1 MRSLLRSRRGSV
13 AFATVIAL
21 IPLIGVV
28 ALGGEAGSWYVTRQH
43 AQNAADAAAYSG
55 AVQQLCL
62 TDPNVPCAVAQTVD
76 YRAKQSAAQNAFCNA
91 GDNSY
96 PGSVCS
102 ASLPTGV
109 SQTVT
114 ITPLT
119 SWNGTAGSFVQ
130 ATVSQRQPGYL
141 TQVLGLSTVNIPAT
155 AVARVKQA
163 DKLPCLLASS
173 GPITVQDS
181 SVQITAPNC
190 GLASNG
196 TPIGFDLHSMTTP
209 PRVGA
214 MTTAGG
220 CSGDASLCGKVSTYN
235 PPVIDPFSPLTSAI
249 SGLTLTPCGS
259 RLQPY
264 VTIAGDATR
273 PGHCANDNT
282 NINKQTSLTE
292 SGVYFFSGGLSLT
305 GSGSLRTC
313 TGTSNDP
320 DPVCTSPAQLAKGQI
335 TATIIVLPISGNK
348 TSLKMAGGSSFD
360 IVAPTTAPSAPS
372 GIPSQLASVAKFLKN
387 MALFDPEVS
396 PQTTGTSTMSGS
408 GVFYLPKADPLN
420 WKGSATGQVSTCT
433 EVIAA
438 SIKLSGTPQ
447 FDNSGCD
454 TSILIVSRI
463 VDLVQ

>member
-55 AVQQLCL
+55 AMQQLCL

-209 PRVGA
+209 PRVGV

-220 CSGDASLCGKVSTYN
+220 CSGDASLCSKVSTYN
-235 PPVIDPFSPLTSAI
+235 PPVIDPFSQLTSAI
-249 SGLTLTPCGS
+249 SGVTLPKCTGPS
-259 RLQPY
+259 PPPFHPY
-264 VTIAGDATR
+264 SSGL
-273 PGHCANDNT
+273 CAYDNT
-282 NINKQTSLTE
+282 NVTKRTSLTE

-360 IVAPTTAPSAPS
+360 IVAPTTAPSPL
-372 GIPSQLASVAKFLKN
+372 PSQLTSVAKFLKN

-420 WKGSATGQVSTCT
+420 WKGSSTGQVSTCT

-438 SIKLSGTPQ
+438 SIQLSGTPQ

-454 TSILIVSRI
+454 PSILLVRRI
-463 VDLVQ
+463 VVLVQ